1 MAFLTVHNLNK
12 NNDGEI
18 VLSNIQLKL
27 NKAEKLAIAG
37 ETGSGKTSLLKMI
50 GGLEQPDAGDIYFE
64 GTRVKGAL
72 EQLIPGHPGIAYLS
86 QDFDL
91 PHNYY
96 VHEVLSYSNEF
107 TEEKATE
114 LYDICH
120 ISHLLKRRT
129 NQLSGGEKQRIALAR
144 LLGSMPRLLLLD
156 EPFSNFDAI
165 HKKTMRTIL
174 DEISKRLDISIIM
187 VSHDALDILSWA
199 DRIIILKDGKM
210 IQEGTNRD
218 VYLQPTNEYCAA
230 LLGDFSLLTTDDSN
244 QTGKKLFIR
253 PGYIHLKPGNDAEVI
268 HTVYFGS
275 YVLVSMLY
283 QNQVIKAFSTNMNL
297 VAGNKTSFDITGPKW
312 YL

>member
-12 NNDGEI
+12 KNEGEI
-18 VLSNIQLKL
+18 VLNDIHLQL

-50 GGLEQPDAGDIYFE
+50 GGLEQPDAGEIYFE
-64 GTRVKGAL
+64 GIRVKGSL

-91 PHNYY
+91 PHNYF

-107 TEEKATE
+107 SSEKAGE

-165 HKKTMRTIL
+165 HKKTMRKIL
-174 DEISKRLDISIIM
+174 DDISKRLDISIIM

-199 DRIIILKDGKM
+199 DCIVILQEGKII
-210 IQEGTNRD
+210 QQGTNRD
-218 VYLQPTNEYCAA
+218 VYLQPINEYCAA
-230 LLGDFSLLTTDDSN
+230 LLGDYSLLSMEDSD
-244 QTGKKLFIR
+244 QTGKKLFLR
-253 PGYIHLKPGNDAEVI
+253 PGNIQLKPGKDAEVI
-268 HTVYFGS
+268 NIEYFGS

-283 QNQVIKAFSTNMNL
+283 QNQVLKAFSTNMNL
-297 VAGNKTSFDITGPKW
+297 VAGDKTSFDITGIKW
-312 YL
+312 YF